1 MNTLSIVILH
11 FQSSEQLSQVVSV
24 LSLSFVILEGIEIVE
39 SRLKS
44 GLYRQT
50 TFETA
55 IRDCKTGLLNLL
67 CALRIQTL
75 QTSRRISVNTSE
87 TLDNIP
93 SCLLGRLNDGCYDT
107 QVYVFLKDA
116 SQYIQQLRNMLASK

>member
-24 LSLSFVILEGIEIVE
+24 LSLSFVILEEIEIVE

-44 GLYRQT
+44 GLYMQT

-55 IRDCKTGLLNLL
+55 IRDCKTRLLNLL
-67 CALRIQTL
+67 CALKIQTL

-93 SCLLGRLNDGCYDT
+93 SCLLGRLNDGCYYT